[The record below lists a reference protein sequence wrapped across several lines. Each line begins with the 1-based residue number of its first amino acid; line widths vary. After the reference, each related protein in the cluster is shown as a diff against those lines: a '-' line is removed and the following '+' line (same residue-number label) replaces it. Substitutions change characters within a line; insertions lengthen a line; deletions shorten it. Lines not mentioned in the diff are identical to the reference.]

1 MSLQDIHLLF
11 LIIKYANENVSK
23 EYMNKIKKLDEYAK
37 TKLKDSE
44 IIKSYNEVRRESIRK
59 DFGLRNRDKRKLS
72 ELDEAKEEEEQEDKF
87 EQIFV
92 EI

>member
-1 MSLQDIHLLF
+1 MLF